1 MKIIKLLV
9 DTPAEVATAKIFP
22 LLSAR
27 DFVRFDSA
35 NLSHRTRRLT
45 RCFRG
50 MTSSVSLR
58 HMTDQKLEC
67 TAWEWFWARSA
78 VIIPSRN
85 KVNLEQLSRMVGN
98 EHLVRGTINL
108 TYEGSTH
115 SVLCDQVLGIQAVAR
130 KVSQLEVATNDP
142 GDALLRVLS
151 SLTNLKV
158 LCISLSNR
166 PHEKVLSTLLEGCA
180 PLLSLTVDGDLT
192 LTDTLRTAL
201 QRHVPTLTALFL
213 TAGFSTATDLY
224 DWVAQCSNLRS
235 LRLREGLPPHID
247 DDTTMPA
254 ASVLAIA
261 IGCPNLQALEIC
273 RTNPGIDALT
283 VFASHCPDLRHFCSL
298 ETLPGSNIT
307 NTALA
312 TLASNCP
319 GLTTLWNVGWGVT
332 DEAVVHA
339 AKPWLSRLQQVSL
352 RGLEPFLEGGDGDGD
367 EDGAETGGP
376 ESVVSAYHNTLTL
389 AMAHLRDV
397 RALSLS
403 MFHEQGS
410 EQLQVL
416 ASRCTKLQTLHL
428 PGEQFFPDQH
438 DFGDAVIAIV
448 ARNPLLETISVPG
461 KKWLRDDVMAAVAA
475 SCPLLHVLRAQT
487 GPTALT
493 DAGLVALA
501 QGCRKLTAACELSGP
516 ELTDLSVLA
525 LAEHC
530 PDLTIVNLVHSPQVT
545 EAALTVLVQSC
556 RKLRSLQLCKA
567 TVVPDAADR
576 LRAAA
581 AAGQRLAVSLRT
593 PSAFWDFD
601 FAEAMEDVKAAME
614 KIRTVAPAKP

>member
-1 MKIIKLLV
+1 MKIIMLLV

-27 DFVRFDSA
+27 DFVRLDSA

-98 EHLVRGTINL
+98 EHLVRGAINL

-115 SVLCDQVLGIQAVAR
+115 SELCDRVLGIQAAAR
-130 KVSQLEVATNDP
+130 KVWQLEVTIDEP
-142 GDALLRVLS
+142 GDPLLRVPS

-158 LCISLSNR
+158 LCISLSNG

-180 PLLSLTVDGDLT
+180 PLLSLTVNGDLT

-247 DDTTMPA
+247 DDTAMPA

-261 IGCPNLQALEIC
+261 RGSPNLQALEISQ
-273 RTNPGIDALT
+273 TDPGIDALT

-298 ETLPGSNIT
+298 DTLASSNIT

-312 TLASNCP
+312 TLASDCP
-319 GLTTLWNVGWGVT
+319 GLTTLWNVGCGVT

-339 AKPWLSRLQQVSL
+339 AESWLSRLQQVSL
-352 RGLEPFLEGGDGDGD
+352 RGLEPFLEGGDGNGD

-403 MFHEQGS
+403 MFHELGS

-416 ASRCTKLQTLHL
+416 ASRCTKLQSLHL

-461 KKWLRDDVMAAVAA
+461 KKWLRDDVMTAVAA
-475 SCPLLHVLRAQT
+475 SCPLLHELRAQT

-493 DAGLVALA
+493 A
-501 QGCRKLTAACELSGP
+501 R
-516 ELTDLSVLA
+516 
-525 LAEHC
+525 
-530 PDLTIVNLVHSPQVT
+530 
-545 EAALTVLVQSC
+545 
-556 RKLRSLQLCKA
+556 R
-567 TVVPDAADR
+567 
-576 LRAAA
+576 
-581 AAGQRLAVSLRT
+581 
-593 PSAFWDFD
+593 
-601 FAEAMEDVKAAME
+601 
-614 KIRTVAPAKP
+614 

>member
-27 DFVRFDSA
+27 DFVRLDSA

-50 MTSSVSLR
+50 MSSSVSLR

-78 VIIPSRN
+78 VIIPSQN

-98 EHLVRGTINL
+98 EHLVRGIINL

-115 SVLCDQVLGIQAVAR
+115 SELCARVLGIQAVAR
-130 KVSQLEVATNDP
+130 KVSQLEVAINDP

-166 PHEKVLSTLLEGCA
+166 PHEKVLCTLLEGCA
-180 PLLSLTVDGDLT
+180 PLLSLTVNGDLT

-213 TAGFSTATDLY
+213 TVGFSTATDLY
-224 DWVAQCSNLRS
+224 DLVAQCSNLRS

-247 DDTTMPA
+247 DDTAMPA

-261 IGCPNLQALEIC
+261 IGCPNLQALEISQ
-273 RTNPGIDALT
+273 TDPGIDALT
-283 VFASHCPDLRHFCSL
+283 VFASHCPDLGHFCSL
-298 ETLPGSNIT
+298 DTLPGSNIT

-339 AKPWLSRLQQVSL
+339 AESWLSRLQQVSL
-352 RGLEPFLEGGDGDGD
+352 RGLEPFLEGGDGNGD
-367 EDGAETGGP
+367 EDGVETGGP
-376 ESVVSAYHNTLTL
+376 ESIVSVYHNTLTL

-403 MFHEQGS
+403 MFHELGS

-416 ASRCTKLQTLHL
+416 ASRCTKLQTLYL
-428 PGEQFFPDQH
+428 PGEQFLPDQH
-438 DFGDAVIAIV
+438 DCGDAVIAIV

-475 SCPLLHVLRAQT
+475 SCPLLHELRAQT

-501 QGCRKLTAACELSGP
+501 QGCRKLIAACELSGP
-516 ELTDLSVLA
+516 ELTDVSVLA

-576 LRAAA
+576 LRTAAA
-581 AAGQRLAVSLRT
+581 SQRLAVSLRT

-601 FAEAMEDVKAAME
+601 FAEAMEDLKAAME
-614 KIRTVAPAKP
+614 KIRTMAPAKP

>member
-1 MKIIKLLV
+1 MKIIKLLI

-27 DFVRFDSA
+27 DLVRLDSA
-35 NLSHRTRRLT
+35 NLTHRTRRLT

-50 MTSSVSLR
+50 MTSSVSLG

-98 EHLVRGTINL
+98 EHLVRGAINL

-115 SVLCDQVLGIQAVAR
+115 SELCDRVLGIQAVAR
-130 KVSQLEVATNDP
+130 KVWQLEVTIDEP
-142 GDALLRVLS
+142 GDPLLRVLS

-158 LCISLSNR
+158 LCISLSNG

-180 PLLSLTVDGDLT
+180 PLLSLAVNEDLT

-224 DWVAQCSNLRS
+224 DLVAQCSNLRS
-235 LRLREGLPPHID
+235 LSLREGLPPHID
-247 DDTTMPA
+247 DDTAMPA
-254 ASVLAIA
+254 ASALAIA
-261 IGCPNLQALEIC
+261 RGCPNLQALEISH
-273 RTNPGIDALT
+273 TDPGIDALT
-283 VFASHCPDLRHFCSL
+283 VFASHCPDLGHFCSL
-298 ETLPGSNIT
+298 DTLAGSNIT

-319 GLTTLWNVGWGVT
+319 ALTTLWNVSWGVT

-339 AKPWLSRLQQVSL
+339 AESWLSRLQRVSL
-352 RGLEPFLEGGDGDGD
+352 RGLEPFLGGGDGDG
-367 EDGAETGGP
+367 EETETGGP
-376 ESVVSAYHNTLTL
+376 ESVVSVYHHTLIL
-389 AMAHLRDV
+389 AMALLRDV

-403 MFHEQGS
+403 MFHELGS

-416 ASRCTKLQTLHL
+416 ASRCTKLQSLHL

-461 KKWLRDDVMAAVAA
+461 KKWLRDDVMTAVAA
-475 SCPLLHVLRAQT
+475 SCPLLHELRAQT

-501 QGCRKLTAACELSGP
+501 QGCRKLTAACELSGT
-516 ELTDLSVLA
+516 ELTDVSVLA
-525 LAEHC
+525 LAEYC

-581 AAGQRLAVSLRT
+581 ASQRLAVSLRT

-601 FAEAMEDVKAAME
+601 LAEAMEDVKAAME
-614 KIRTVAPAKP
+614 KMRTVAPAKP